1 MNFEDL
7 KKFCGVQTI
16 SAENK
21 KVYVFQSLLAQA
33 NSTIANMW
41 SNAPVTESITGV
53 MASCVLDANSLDL
66 KTEHDWCIEA
76 AKQIYMMATD
86 DTIAEFDD
94 NTKKFAFMRRS
105 TRIGQKSRRGF
116 GCVILGDRTGLE
128 LISPIKELPTYDQ
141 FTVVQ
146 FENGEVQQQP
156 WAMLGYHSRDV
167 DTGAVFA
174 RQSDYGSDGRV
185 YGTILSNST
194 DLYWIRLV

>member
-21 KVYVFQSLLAQA
+21 KVIVFQSLLARDY
-33 NSTIANMW
+33 STIANMW
-41 SNAPVTESITGV
+41 SNSPVTESITGV
-53 MASCVLDANSLDL
+53 MASCVLDISDMDQ
-66 KTEHDWCIEA
+66 KTEHDWCIEV
-76 AKQIYMMATD
+76 AKQIYMMATND
-86 DTIAEFDD
+86 PIAEFDD
-94 NTKKFAFMRRS
+94 HTKKFAFTQRS

-116 GCVILGDRTGLE
+116 GSVVLGDRAGLE
-128 LISPIKELPTYDQ
+128 RINSIKELPTYDQ

-174 RQSDYGSDGRV
+174 RQSEYDSDGRV